1 MMKAM
6 AGETILKWWGKML
19 RKNEEKNVVD
29 NEEKPVKSTRRLK
42 NFLYKRFDFRYN
54 KLTGVTEYR
63 AKEAV
68 GTSFRPIDE
77 REMNG
82 MIVDARLAGI
92 PCWNSMIPTLVL
104 SNKVESFN
112 PFHLYMSELPAWDGL
127 DRVTPLLL
135 RVSDDAMWMKGGR
148 YWLRAMVGQWM
159 GEERSHA
166 NSLMPILIS
175 NEQGLGKSTFC
186 RQLLPDSLRG
196 YYLDNLNLSPGTS
209 PEKKLVNKG
218 LINLDE
224 FDKIGEKRQPDL
236 KNLLQMLS
244 VPVYRG
250 KRLGYVTEPRLASFI
265 GTTNS
270 RQILCD
276 VTGSRRFL
284 CVEVKQFIPDEALEH
299 KQLYAQLKL
308 EILNGERDY
317 LNKEEEK
324 ELQRKNKKYY
334 RQSLLEDVFFA
345 CFRVPEGEEEGRWLT
360 AAQMFQV
367 MAKRNPS
374 ALRGVSAKMLSYRLS
389 GMGLKYKHTNHG
401 NYYLVHFTNSET
413 ALQSVDN
420 QSV

>member
-1 MMKAM
+1 MKA
-6 AGETILKWWGKML
+6 IDLKSIWRWWSEKLLKSEM
-19 RKNEEKNVVD
+19 KNDVT
-29 NEEKPVKSTRRLK
+29 NEEKPVRSTKRLK
-42 NFLYKRFDFRYN
+42 NFLYKHFDFRYN
-54 KLTGVTEYR
+54 RLTGVTEYR
-63 AKEAV
+63 EKDAI
-68 GTSFRPIDE
+68 GTGFRPIDE

-82 MIVDARLAGI
+82 MIVDARMAGI
-92 PCWNSMIPTLVL
+92 LCWNSMIPTLIL
-104 SNKVESFN
+104 SNKVEGFN
-112 PFHLYMSELPAWDGL
+112 PFHLYLSELPEWDGT
-127 DRVTPLLL
+127 DRVTPLLKL
-135 RVSDDAMWMKGGR
+135 VSDDAMWLKGGR
-148 YWLRAMVGQWM
+148 YWLRAMTAQWM
-159 GEERSHA
+159 GTERTHA

-186 RQLLPDSLRG
+186 RQLLPDSLRA

-209 PEKKLVNKG
+209 PEKKLVKVG

-244 VPVYRG
+244 VPIYRG

-284 CVEVKQFIPDEALEH
+284 CVEVKKHITDTPLEH
-299 KQLYAQLKL
+299 KQIYAQLKQEL
-308 EILNGERDY
+308 ANGERDY

-324 ELQRKNKKYY
+324 ELQCRNKKFY

-345 CFRVPEGEEEGRWLT
+345 CFRKPENEEEGRWFT

-374 ALRGVSAKMLSYRLS
+374 ALRGISAKQLSHRLS

-401 NYYLVHFTNSET
+401 NYYQVVITDS
-413 ALQSVDN
+413 ALQPLDN
-420 QSV
+420 QVA

>member
-1 MMKAM
+1 MMKAITW
-6 AGETILKWWGKML
+6 ETILEWWGKML
-19 RKNEEKNVVD
+19 RKNEKKNVVS
-29 NEEKPVKSTRRLK
+29 NEEKPVQSTQRLK

-54 KLTGVTEYR
+54 RLTGVTEYR

-104 SNKVESFN
+104 SNKVEGFN
-112 PFHLYMSELPAWDGL
+112 PFHLYLSELPAWDGT
-127 DRVTPLLL
+127 DRVTPLLQ

-148 YWLRAMVGQWM
+148 YWLRGMVAQWM

-186 RQLLPDSLRG
+186 RRLLPDSLRG

-250 KRLGYVTEPRLASFI
+250 RRLGYVTEPRLASFI

-299 KQLYAQLKL
+299 KQLYAQLKQ
-308 EILNGERDY
+308 EVLNGERDY

-345 CFRVPEGEEEGRWLT
+345 CFRVPEDEEEGRWLT

-374 ALRGVSAKMLSYRLS
+374 ELRGVSAKMLSYRLS
-389 GMGLKYKHTNHG
+389 GMGLKYKYTNHG
-401 NYYLVHFTNSET
+401 NYYLMMIKCPLKNYVIVN
-413 ALQSVDN
+413 
-420 QSV
+420 

>member
-1 MMKAM
+1 MMKVITW
-6 AGETILKWWGKML
+6 ETILEWWGKML
-19 RKNEEKNVVD
+19 RKNEKKNVVS
-29 NEEKPVKSTRRLK
+29 NEEKPMQSTRRLK
-42 NFLYKRFDFRYN
+42 NFLYNRFDFRYN
-54 KLTGVTEYR
+54 RLTGVTEYR
-63 AKEAV
+63 ERGAV
-68 GTSFRPIDE
+68 GNPFRPIDE

-104 SNKVESFN
+104 SNKVEGFN
-112 PFHLYMSELPAWDGL
+112 PFHLYLSELPAWDGT
-127 DRVTPLLL
+127 DRVTPLLQ

-148 YWLRAMVGQWM
+148 YWLRAMVAQWS

-175 NEQGLGKSTFC
+175 SEQGLGKSTFC
-186 RQLLPDSLRG
+186 RQLLPDSLQG

-299 KQLYAQLKL
+299 KQLYAQLKQ
-308 EILNGERDY
+308 EVLNGERDY

-345 CFRVPEGEEEGRWLT
+345 CFRVPEDEEEGRWLT

-367 MAKRNPS
+367 MSRRNPS

-389 GMGLKYKHTNHG
+389 GLGLKYKHTNHG
-401 NYYLVHFTNSET
+401 NYYFVSIQGT
-413 ALQSVDN
+413 ALQPIDN
-420 QSV
+420 QVA

>member
-1 MMKAM
+1 MMKAITW
-6 AGETILKWWGKML
+6 ETILEWWGKML
-19 RKNEEKNVVD
+19 RKNEKKNVVS
-29 NEEKPVKSTRRLK
+29 NEEKPVQSTQRLK

-54 KLTGVTEYR
+54 RLTGVTEYR
-63 AKEAV
+63 ERGAV
-68 GTSFRPIDE
+68 GNPFRPIDE

-104 SNKVESFN
+104 SNKVEGFN
-112 PFHLYMSELPAWDGL
+112 PFHLYLSELPAWDGT
-127 DRVTPLLL
+127 DRVTPLLQ

-148 YWLRAMVGQWM
+148 YWLRAMVAQWM

-284 CVEVKQFIPDEALEH
+284 CVEVKQFIHDKALEH
-299 KQLYAQLKL
+299 KQLYAQLKQ
-308 EILNGERDY
+308 EVLNGERDY

-345 CFRVPEGEEEGRWLT
+345 CFRVPEDEEEGRWLT

-374 ALRGVSAKMLSYRLS
+374 ALRGVSAKMLSYRLL

-401 NYYLVHFTNSET
+401 NYYWVAIQGT